1 MAPKIAKPPS
11 SPPPDPLETE
21 AKERLATARTNKY
34 LWGVDFRECL
44 FFAAPH
50 RQRQIYSQ
58 SPPPV
63 QRLLDAPELQT
74 SIAFD
79 LCGEFVTEIVNTF
92 MPEAQPWV
100 QAGKG
105 MFIKQEMW
113 DEVADQAKQN
123 DAVIFDAIKASN
135 FYAELPK
142 AYDPD
147 LAIGTAAVWIDQ
159 PRPDHAIRVLAV
171 PLREF
176 EGSLGPNGEIDDR
189 FVVRWTRRRYVRALL
204 PGITLPKEVADKIDN
219 DKETVID
226 ITWGYWRLWERPDET
241 WQHVVLVDG
250 KKVHEAELVGEGSCP
265 LIPTRFNPSADWVWG
280 IGPLMKTLPD
290 HRQVDEL
297 EASKIKVVQRN
308 IDGPVAFPDD
318 SFANV
323 AQGLE
328 DGFAYPVRAGTT
340 KESVFPIYP
349 QVNMEPANFQYDW
362 MEHRMRRLFYVDFPQ
377 QSGDTPPTAAQ
388 WMDELARAQRRI
400 GTPGMSFWREGPMQY
415 YIRFKYLLERAGAI
429 MPLQINGKTV
439 SARPLNP
446 AQRAAEQQEIAMAAQ
461 FIQLAGQAW
470 PEEFKLMI
478 DGKASMKNLMDKM
491 RVTLIKMREPEEV
504 EAALKQITPL
514 LQQHFAPGA
523 PQQPGQEQPAGPLQ

>member
-1 MAPKIAKPPS
+1 MAKPPTVVEA
-11 SPPPDPLETE
+11 PKPNPLEKE
-21 AKERLATARTNKY
+21 AIERIATARINKY
-34 LWGVDFRECL
+34 LWGIDFRECY
-44 FFAAPH
+44 FFSAPH

-58 SPPPV
+58 SAPPV
-63 QRLLDAPELQT
+63 QRILDAPELQT
-74 SIAFD
+74 SLGFD
-79 LCGEFVTEIVNTF
+79 LCGEFVTEVTQTF
-92 MPEAQPWV
+92 MPEHQNWV

-105 MFIKQEMW
+105 MFIKKDQW
-113 DEVADQAKQN
+113 DQVKDTAKEN
-123 DAVIFDAIKASN
+123 DDIIFEAIKASN
-135 FYAELPK
+135 FYAEIPK

-159 PRPDHAIRVLAV
+159 PRPDHAIQTLAV

-189 FVVRWTRRRYVRALL
+189 FAVRWTRNRYVKTLL
-204 PGITLPKEVADKIDN
+204 PGVKIPQEILDKIDK
-219 DKETVID
+219 DPETVTD
-226 ITWGYWRLWERPDET
+226 VVRGFWRIWDRPDET
-241 WQHVVLVDG
+241 WQYVALVGNKLVD
-250 KKVHEAELVGEGSCP
+250 KKEVVGEGSCP
-265 LIPTRFNPSADWVWG
+265 LIPTRFNPSSDWVWG
-280 IGPLMKTLPD
+280 IGPMFKTLPD
-290 HRQVDEL
+290 HRQIDEL
-297 EASKIKVVQRN
+297 EASKIKVVLRN

-328 DGFAYPVRAGTT
+328 DGFAYPVRPGTT

-349 QVNMEPANFQYDW
+349 QINMDTAIYQHDE
-362 MEHRMRRLFYVDFPQ
+362 MEHRMRRMFYVDFPQ

-446 AQRAAEQQEIAMAAQ
+446 AQRAAEQQEVAMAAQ

-478 DGKASMKNLMDKM
+478 DGKLSMMELANKM
-491 RVTLIKMREPEEV
+491 RVTLIKFRKPEQV
-504 EAALKQITPL
+504 EAAMKQITPL

-523 PQQPGQEQPAGPLQ
+523 PQQPGQEQPAGPMQ

>member
-1 MAPKIAKPPS
+1 MAPPIKIKKTEPPS
-11 SPPPDPLETE
+11 PMEKNSLD
-21 AKERLATARTNKY
+21 RLAAARINKY
-34 LWGVDFRECL
+34 LWGIDFRECY

-74 SIAFD
+74 SLAFD

-92 MPEAQPWV
+92 MPEAQNWV
-100 QAGKG
+100 AAGKG
-105 MFIKQEMW
+105 MFIKQDQWQQVAEIAKAN
-113 DEVADQAKQN
+113 DEA
-123 DAVIFDAIKASN
+123 IFDAIKSSN

-147 LAIGTAAVWIDQ
+147 LAIGTSAMWIEQPQMHRAITCTAVS
-159 PRPDHAIRVLAV
+159 
-171 PLREF
+171 LREL
-176 EGSLGPNGEIDDR
+176 ECSLGPYGEVDDR
-189 FVVRWTRRRYVRALL
+189 FVVRWTKRRYVKALL
-204 PGITLPKEVADKIDN
+204 PGITLPQAILDKIDK
-219 DKETVID
+219 DPETVINV
-226 ITWGYWRLWERPDET
+226 TWGYWRLWERPDEC
-241 WQHVVLVDG
+241 WQHVVMVDDKLV
-250 KKVHEAELVGEGSCP
+250 HQAELQGEGSCP
-265 LIPTRFNPSADWVWG
+265 LIVTRFNPSADWVWG
-280 IGPLMKTLPD
+280 IGPMFKTLPD

-328 DGFAYPVRAGTT
+328 DGFAYPVRPGTT
-340 KESVFPIYP
+340 RDSVFAIYP
-349 QVNMEPANFQYDW
+349 QINMEPATYQHEE
-362 MEHRMRRLFYVDFPQ
+362 MEHRMRRLFYIDFPQ

-415 YIRFKYLLERAGAI
+415 YLRYKYLLERNGAI
-429 MPLQINGKTV
+429 VPLQIQGKTV

-446 AQRAAEQQEIAMAAQ
+446 AQRAAEQQEVAIAAQ
-461 FIQLAGQAW
+461 FLQIVNGAW
-470 PEEFKLMI
+470 QEEAKMAI
-478 DGKASMKNLMDKM
+478 DGTKSIKNLRDKM
-491 RVTLIKMREPEEV
+491 RVTLIAMRDPDQV
-504 EAALKQITPL
+504 DKFIKQITPL
-514 LQQHFAPGA
+514 LQQRIGPGV
-523 PQQPGQEQPAGPLQ
+523 PQQAGEPQPAGPMQ